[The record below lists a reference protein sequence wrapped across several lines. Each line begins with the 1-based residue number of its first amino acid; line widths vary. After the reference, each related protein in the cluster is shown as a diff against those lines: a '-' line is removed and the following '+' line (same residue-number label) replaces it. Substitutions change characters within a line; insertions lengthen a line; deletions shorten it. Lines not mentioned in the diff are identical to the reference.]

1 MRIFVDTNLLLDV
14 LAKRDPFYN
23 AAARIWTMAETGA
36 CEALVSAISFNNI
49 FYIVRRARDTAAA
62 RHALILLR
70 DVFASVA
77 PDQRILNQAIDSETT
92 DFEDAIQLYS
102 ALHADADYLL
112 TRNVGDFP
120 AGVLP
125 ILTPDEFLTLLDGA
139 TDDPSANDRIS

>member
-14 LAKRDPFYN
+14 LARREPFYT
-23 AAARIWTMAETGA
+23 AAARVWTMAETGA

-49 FYIVRRARDTAAA
+49 FYIVRKARGTATARRA
-62 RHALILLR
+62 LVLLR

-77 PDQRILNQAIDSETT
+77 PDQRILNQAIDSDIP

-102 ALHADADYLL
+102 AIHARADYLL

-120 AGVLP
+120 AGILP
-125 ILTPDEFLTLLDGA
+125 ILTADEFLVLI
-139 TDDPSANDRIS
+139 DRAAGET